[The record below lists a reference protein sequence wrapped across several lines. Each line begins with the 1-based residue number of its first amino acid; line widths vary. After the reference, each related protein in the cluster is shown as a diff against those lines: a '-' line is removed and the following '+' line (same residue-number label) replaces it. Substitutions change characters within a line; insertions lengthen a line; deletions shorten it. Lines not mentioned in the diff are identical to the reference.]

1 MVHTKTLSF
10 ALSIS
15 VALLTSLPAIAQREG
30 VAKGVGMEVC
40 NRIMASIKGKHI
52 EPAYTQWVA
61 GYLSAYNLFGDQK
74 QIEEIPDDAI
84 LDAYLQK
91 YCKENPSDKIIW
103 ASMSLISELGGYH
116 PPYMKK

>member
-1 MVHTKTLSF
+1 MKHATALFF

-15 VALLTSLPAIAQREG
+15 VALLTSLPAAAQREG

-40 NRIMASIKGKHI
+40 NRIMANMKGNHVDS
-52 EPAYTQWVA
+52 AYTQWVA
-61 GYLSAYNLFGDQK
+61 GYISAYNLFGDKK

-84 LDAYLQK
+84 LDAYLQR
-91 YCKENPSDKIIW
+91 YCKENPLDKVIW
-103 ASMSLISELGGYH
+103 ASMSLINELGGYR